1 MKPNYFVFAFI
12 LFFANIGYSQK
23 FDLGSW
29 NIINVKFNFDEKW
42 STFGEAQLRSLNF
55 YNNFHYYEFK
65 GGFSFKVDK
74 NLLLSLGAGSY
85 QTYKEGGNFVTP
97 KNNNEFRIWP
107 QLNLFQSIGKIKIE
121 QRYRA
126 EFRFTTTGYR
136 NRFRYRLGI
145 SYPFGKEK
153 NNYKPYQINASN
165 ELFFTDK
172 EPYFERNRMLVAF
185 NYKPSKA
192 TTFQIGYIH
201 QFDYKIND
209 ETGRD
214 FFQIGYFLEL
224 FNNQSSNNTT
234 NTDLKD
240 N

>member
-1 MKPNYFVFAFI
+1 
-12 LFFANIGYSQK
+12 
-23 FDLGSW
+23 
-29 NIINVKFNFDEKW
+29 
-42 STFGEAQLRSLNF
+42 
-55 YNNFHYYEFK
+55 
-65 GGFSFKVDK
+65 
-74 NLLLSLGAGSY
+74 
-85 QTYKEGGNFVTP
+85 
-97 KNNNEFRIWP
+97 
-107 QLNLFQSIGKIKIE
+107 
-121 QRYRA
+121 
-126 EFRFTTTGYR
+126 
-136 NRFRYRLGI
+136 
-145 SYPFGKEK
+145 
-153 NNYKPYQINASN
+153 
-165 ELFFTDK
+165 
-172 EPYFERNRMLVAF
+172 MLVAF